1 MSVKKSLWGDI
12 PLPENERTPFTILQE
27 QAEIL
32 GEQTNDKLQGRV
44 RRVRREDRSE
54 CFFYLLEI
62 SVPALDGYS
71 FGVLIIYY
79 KIMTIYPVSIID
91 LVHDQNYE
99 FETEDQF
106 VDMLGQI
113 LSSDE
118 VRKVIQRL
126 LSQLSIEKPAHGD
139 EIEE

>member
-1 MSVKKSLWGDI
+1 MKDALNFLFWNLNGK
-12 PLPENERTPFTILQE
+12 PLE
-27 QAEIL
+27 
-32 GEQTNDKLQGRV
+32 G
-44 RRVRREDRSE
+44 SE

-79 KIMTIYPVSIID
+79 EIMTIYPVNTIN
-91 LVHDQNYE
+91 LVHDQNDE
-99 FETEDQF
+99 SETEEQF
-106 VDMLGQI
+106 VNVLGHI

-126 LSQLSIEKPAHGD
+126 LSQISIEKAMHTD
-139 EIEE
+139 EFGE